1 MLGGAGWHALNYG
14 AKPERSEVNRAKL
27 ARIVRY
33 FLPHWRT
40 ASAILAVISLAAIAG
55 VMPPLLLRGIVDQ
68 AIPRHDAKLL
78 SWLAFGM
85 VLLPLATGG
94 LGVLE
99 TYLDEKM
106 SQGIILDV
114 RLQLFSRLQAQSM
127 DYFTDTR
134 PGEIS
139 SRLNNDVND
148 LGDIFSDTVVA
159 ITSNVLTLAST
170 LLVIFTLNWRLA
182 LLAVAILPLFFPPAF
197 FVGRLRQEVV
207 TASQKARADLHAFVQ
222 DTMSI
227 NGFLMRRIFG
237 SLSTERDRYERQSRL
252 FADIAIR
259 RSLIWRWFT
268 LALGLFSF
276 VGPAAIYWYGGLL
289 AMGPERLSIG
299 TIVAFVAYLGRLY
312 APTSAL
318 ATVHVDV
325 MSAVAVFDRIFAM
338 LDAEPTVRDRPGAIE
353 LPPVKLLE
361 PAGARD
367 GLVIRDPGGELPAEA
382 IRDPAPARDAELPP
396 GHLVFENVCFGY
408 RAERPLLEGISFEVW
423 PGQLVALV
431 GPSGA
436 GKTTVTYLAA
446 RFYDPTGGRVLLDGH
461 DLRDITLASLQARI
475 GMVTQEPY
483 LFHASLME
491 NLIIARPDATRQEVI
506 AACQAA
512 YMHDAISALPEG
524 YETVVGERGYRLSGG
539 ERQRL
544 ALARV
549 ILKGPPILILDE
561 ATSSLDSQSETL
573 IQHAIAPLRAG
584 RATLAIAHR
593 LSTILDANL
602 ILVIDGGRIVER
614 GTHAELLARRG
625 LYARLYEEQF
635 RVAAS

>member
-1 MLGGAGWHALNYG
+1 MLGGVGWHALNYG
-14 AKPERSEVNRAKL
+14 AKPERSEIDRAKL

-33 FLPHWRT
+33 FLPHWRM
-40 ASAILAVISLAAIAG
+40 AIAILVVISLAAIAG
-55 VMPPLLLRGIVDQ
+55 VIPPLLLRGIVDR
-68 AIPRHDAKLL
+68 AIPHHDAKLL

-159 ITSNVLTLAST
+159 ITSNALTLVST
-170 LLVIFTLNWRLA
+170 LAVIFTLNWRLA

-207 TASQKARADLHAFVQ
+207 TASQKTRADLHAFIQ

-237 SLSTERDRYERQSRL
+237 SLGTERERYERQSQL

-289 AMGPERLSIG
+289 AMGPQRLSIG
-299 TIVAFVAYLGRLY
+299 TLVAFVAYLGRIY

-325 MSAVAVFDRIFAM
+325 MSAVAVFDRVFAL
-338 LDAEPTVRDRPGAIE
+338 LDAEPTVRDRPGAIV
-353 LPPVKLLE
+353 LPPATL
-361 PAGARD
+361 G
-367 GLVIRDPGGELPAEA
+367 
-382 IRDPAPARDAELPP
+382 ELPP
-396 GHLVFENVCFGY
+396 GHLVFENVSFAY
-408 RAERPLLEGISFEVW
+408 RAERSLLEGISFEVR
-423 PGQLVALV
+423 PGELVALV

-436 GKTTVTYLAA
+436 GKTTLTYLAA
-446 RFYDPTGGRVLLDGH
+446 RFYDPTGGRLLMDGH
-461 DLRDITLASLQARI
+461 DLRDVTLASLQARI

-483 LFHASLME
+483 LFHATLME
-491 NLIIARPDATRQEVI
+491 NLIIARPDATRQQVI

-512 YMHDAISALPEG
+512 HMHDAISALPEG

-549 ILKGPPILILDE
+549 ILKSPPILILDE
-561 ATSSLDSQSETL
+561 ATSSLDSRSETL

-593 LSTILDANL
+593 LSTILDADL
-602 ILVIDGGRIVER
+602 ILVLDAGRIAER
-614 GTHAELLARRG
+614 GTHTELLARRG
-625 LYARLYEEQF
+625 LYTRLYEEQF
-635 RVAAS
+635 RAAAG